1 MEGNALILHWTGS
14 VRNAIQGASLAC
26 GAFVTPALWPAHCG
40 ILHAE
45 SCPLSGVKRTSA
57 IRVPMS
63 AFDPKRTLKARH
75 ETAPGSNLE
84 TGTASWGQAAFLPRE
99 IVRQHL
105 WARG

>member
-1 MEGNALILHWTGS
+1 
-14 VRNAIQGASLAC
+14 
-26 GAFVTPALWPAHCG
+26 
-40 ILHAE
+40 
-45 SCPLSGVKRTSA
+45 
-57 IRVPMS
+57 MS
-63 AFDPKRTLKARH
+63 AFDPKQTLKARH